1 MQMVYV
7 HNVTLN
13 SKFKMVYVG
22 LIIVICILK
31 TKLYAIFANLIFNQ
45 IKVIFVKLKIVLH
58 CLEVCVPNVIKDFFW
73 KTVNVFNKWLDV
85 KPKHNRMSVN
95 LVQQD
100 IY

>member
-1 MQMVYV
+1 MVYV
-7 HNVTLN
+7 HNVTIN

-22 LIIVICILK
+22 LNIVNCIIK

-45 IKVIFVKLKIVLH
+45 IKIIFVRLKIVLH
-58 CLEVCVPNVIKDFFW
+58 CLEVFVPNAIKDFFW
-73 KTVNVFNKWLDV
+73 KMVNAFKKWLDV
-85 KPKHNRMSVN
+85 WPKHNRISVN